1 MIAHVLDLKLGDF
14 VHTFG
19 DVHLYHNHI
28 DQAKLQLSR
37 EPLPLPCLHF
47 NRQIDSIFDFEFE
60 DIEISNYQFHPKIKA
75 EVAV

>member
-19 DVHLYHNHI
+19 DVHLYHKHI

-37 EPLPLPCLHF
+37 EPFPLPSLHF
-47 NRQIDSIFDFEFE
+47 RRQINSIFDFEYD
-60 DIEISNYQFHPKIKA
+60 DIEIRDYQFHPKIKA